1 MAGECRGGQSAFQRS
16 RTNLRTPRPFP
27 ALSTRNLLLLLLAVP
42 MLASCASYG
51 LTGQVG
57 YARMKVG
64 GDLALDSSG
73 GSSGAIEQDVESAFG
88 LGDSQGS
95 PYFRGQVDAGGP
107 VFTGSLFWLRE
118 DGQGQLQDA
127 FGGLPAGTAVASRL
141 DLGVAKLSAV
151 YDFDLGPIKLSPG
164 VLFDVFA
171 LDFSARELTLGSS
184 EEIDDVVFVPMPFVR
199 AEGGLGP
206 ITAVGEIGYLE
217 VSNLGDNEGQFLDI
231 EATIEVHPIPLGHL
245 FVGYR
250 YLGID
255 GSGDTGDEAFAT
267 DLQIQGW
274 VIGGGIRF

>member
-1 MAGECRGGQSAFQRS
+1 MAGECRGGPPAFQRCWTGHHALRP
-16 RTNLRTPRPFP
+16 RTAVPIRAP
-27 ALSTRNLLLLLLAVP
+27 LLALLVVTMLSGCVP
-42 MLASCASYG
+42 VG
-51 LTGQVG
+51 FTGQVG

-64 GDLALDSSG
+64 GDLALDNGG
-73 GSSGAIEQDVESAFG
+73 GSSPAIEQGVDSAFG

-95 PYFRGQVDAGGP
+95 PYFRGQLDLGGP
-107 VFTGSLFWLRE
+107 VFSGSIFWLRDE
-118 DGQGQLQDA
+118 GQGQLQDA
-127 FGGLPAGTAVASRL
+127 FGGLPAGTAVAGRL

-151 YDFDLGPIKLSPG
+151 YDLDLGPLKVSPG

-171 LDFSARELTLGSS
+171 LDFSARELTLGSR

-199 AEGGLGP
+199 AEAGLGP
-206 ITAVGEIGYLE
+206 VTAVGEVGYLE
-217 VSNLGDNEGQFLDI
+217 VSSLGDNEGRFLDF
-231 EATIEVHPIPLGHL
+231 EAMLEIHPLPLGHV

-274 VIGGGIRF
+274 VVGGGIRF